1 MFPSYFILLLTILIF
16 INMKY
21 FIFLAVFCLL
31 AVSCSNENEDKVM
44 NQQALVPVT
53 VSVND
58 FSITQGEFPD
68 APGEAQGTTRATAV
82 GEYNGLKTLTLAFYD
97 GETEVYKATQL
108 KESMPEGATFGN
120 FSLDLPLGSYTMV
133 VLGYVLYDDDALT
146 LTSPTQ
152 AEYTVN
158 APRETFAAT
167 QTVNV
172 TSTTAL
178 NLSATLNRIVSQLKV
193 ISSDNRTANVEK
205 VRMTFAAGGKRF
217 SPTSGLATVNT
228 GFSNT
233 VGIGTAVGA
242 RSGSVSNL
250 FLDTDEQDIDVTI
263 ETLDADGNTVFSTV
277 VHDVPFKRNRITK
290 LTGAIY
296 DVSASATAG
305 SFEVNTEWLD
315 DYSDT
320 F

>member
-1 MFPSYFILLLTILIF
+1 
-16 INMKY
+16 MKNKL
-21 FIFLAVFCLL
+21 FLAAFMLL
-31 AVSCSNENEDKVM
+31 AASCSNDESLDSSVNLSSEQGV
-44 NQQALVPVT
+44 APVT
-53 VSVND
+53 VSVSGFSVEQGD
-58 FSITQGEFPD
+58 FPGTTGES
-68 APGEAQGTTRATAV
+68 QSSTRATTRGTAV
-82 GEYNGLKTLTLAFYD
+82 GDYDGVKFLTLAFYASN
-97 GETEVYKATQL
+97 GTEVYKHTQNRDD
-108 KESMPEGATFGN
+108 ADTYTTFGE
-120 FSLDLPLGSYTMV
+120 FSTSLPLGSYTMV
-133 VLGYVLYDDDALT
+133 VLGYALYNDDALT

-167 QTVNV
+167 QAVNV
-172 TSTTAL
+172 TSSTAL

-217 SPTSGLATVNT
+217 SPTTGLATVNT

-233 VGIGTAVGA
+233 VGISTAVGA
-242 RSGSVSNL
+242 KSGSVSYL
-250 FLDTDEQDIDVTI
+250 FLDTDEQEIDVTI

-277 VHDVPFKRNRITK
+277 VEDVPFKRNRITK

-305 SFEVNTEWLD
+305 SFEVNTEWLS

>member
-1 MFPSYFILLLTILIF
+1 MKNSILIAGMILL
-16 INMKY
+16 
-21 FIFLAVFCLL
+21 A
-31 AVSCSNENEDKVM
+31 ASCSNDECGNFVEN
-44 NQQALVPVT
+44 NGGYTPVT
-53 VSVND
+53 VSVSG
-58 FSITQGEFPD
+58 FAVEQGIFP
-68 APGEAQGTTRATAV
+68 TTRATAV
-82 GEYNGLKTLTLAFYD
+82 GSYAGVSFLTLAFYASN
-97 GETEVYKATQL
+97 GTEVYKVTQNRDDNTTFT
-108 KESMPEGATFGN
+108 TFGE
-120 FSLDLPLGSYTMV
+120 FSTSLPLGSYTMV

-167 QTVNV
+167 QVVNV
-172 TSTTAL
+172 TSNSAL

-233 VGIGTAVGA
+233 VGISSAVGA
-242 RSGSVSNL
+242 KSGSISNI
-250 FLDTDEQDIDVTI
+250 FLASDEQDIDVTI

-305 SFEVNTEWLD
+305 SFQVNTEWLS